1 MCCRNT
7 IFPNHYTPRGART
20 QFSLELGREARSPPQ
35 PASSRGLGNVQ
46 FVWLFLSTG
55 TRKLIIGGTRGEPE
69 PAIGMGFPERKPF
82 PWGGRRCLTRRT
94 GAGSPSSASRAAP
107 GSQHCDTRGWHRA
120 LWFGMAGAPMSRYVT
135 AHHVSPCQDA
145 SHCHTACQDVSHC
158 VISHHAISSPC
169 QDTSRCV
176 TPRYAME
183 GQHHGPYSRPSACSQ
198 WGRGGSLLESSA
210 GSPVGKTMR
219 GKSLLKKP
227 HSCLGS
233 G

>member
-82 PWGGRRCLTRRT
+82 PWGGRRCLARRT
-94 GAGSPSSASRAAP
+94 GAGSPASASRAAP
-107 GSQHCDTRGWHRA
+107 GSQHCDARGRHRA
-120 LWFGMAGAPMSRYVT
+120 QWFGMAGAPMSRYVT

-158 VISHHAISSPC
+158 VISHHAIS
-169 QDTSRCV
+169 
-176 TPRYAME
+176 
-183 GQHHGPYSRPSACSQ
+183 HHHAKTHLAVSHHVMPWRDSTTVLIPVPPPAVS
-198 WGRGGSLLESSA
+198 GGGAALCWSHLL
-210 GSPVGKTMR
+210 VR
-219 GKSLLKKP
+219 L
-227 HSCLGS
+227 
-233 G
+233 